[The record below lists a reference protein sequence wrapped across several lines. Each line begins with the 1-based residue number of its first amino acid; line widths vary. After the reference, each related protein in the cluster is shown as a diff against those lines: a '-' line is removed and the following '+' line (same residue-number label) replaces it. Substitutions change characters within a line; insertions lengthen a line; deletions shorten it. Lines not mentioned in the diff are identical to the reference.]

1 VPALH
6 CCSTENG
13 KRKTENFSVQRLKK
27 ISENH
32 PAPEDDE
39 TLRPPRPR
47 KELRQGF
54 ATGTAAAAAAQG
66 ALYELLRRPCPDRV
80 EVILP
85 GGGSLS
91 IPLSRHGRHGA
102 RGEAVVV
109 KDAGDD
115 PDVTNGAEIG
125 ARVWHLE
132 APGTAE
138 DITLLGG
145 EGVGRVTKPGLPVP
159 MGEPA
164 INPVPRRMIRR
175 ALRQVWD
182 ELCPGEPLRLK
193 VEIFVP
199 RGEELARHTLN
210 PRLGIVGGISILG
223 TTGLVKPFSHQ
234 AYRATIASS
243 LRVARAAGLKRIVYS
258 TGGKSEEH
266 LKTLL
271 PALPEETFIQMGDY
285 VRFALKVAAHLGFLE
300 ITTGAFFGKAVKI
313 AQGFGHTH
321 ASRGLADLKELGRW
335 TLDLTGDA
343 ALAQAVAGANT
354 ARQVLELLG
363 AAGAGGVVAQVGAAM
378 LAALRDY
385 AGPGPRLAAIILD
398 FAGHILW
405 RGESQGEMQDMLVGG
420 AHPTPNGF
428 RNL

>member
-1 VPALH
+1 MK
-6 CCSTENG
+6 E
-13 KRKTENFSVQRLKK
+13 
-27 ISENH
+27 ISENYS
-32 PAPEDDE
+32 ASEDDE

-54 ATGTAAAAAAQG
+54 ATGAAAAAAAQG

-80 EVILP
+80 QVTLP

-91 IPLSRHGRHGA
+91 IPLNRHSRHGP

-125 ARVWHLE
+125 ARVWRLE
-132 APGTAE
+132 APGAGE
-138 DITLLGG
+138 DIRLSGG
-145 EGVGRVTKPGLPVP
+145 EGVGRVTKPGLPVAV
-159 MGEPA
+159 GEPA

-182 ELCPGEPLRLK
+182 EICPGEPLRLR

-243 LRVARAAGLKRIVYS
+243 LRVAQAAGLKRLVYS

-266 LKTLL
+266 LKALL
-271 PALPEETFIQMGDY
+271 PPLPEEAFVQMGDY
-285 VRFALKVAAHLGFLE
+285 VRFALKVAAHMGFSE
-300 ITTGAFFGKAVKI
+300 IATGAFFGKALKI

-321 ASRGLADLKELGRW
+321 ASRGLADLKALGRW

-354 ARQVLELLG
+354 ARQTLELLS
-363 AAGAGGVVAQVGAAM
+363 AAGADRVVARVGDRM

-398 FAGHILW
+398 FAGQQLW
-405 RGESQGEMQDMLVGG
+405 RGESQGKMQDILVGG
-420 AHPTPNGF
+420 AHPTP
-428 RNL
+428 